1 MNFLA
6 TCTDPGILSVI
17 LLFKRLFEI
26 ICILVPIGLIL
37 MASVEVGKITMN
49 PDQKAVKSATT
60 KTIHKC
66 LAAVGVFFVPTFMS
80 IFMNLMAMPNYKS
93 SSCWSNS
100 SVEMIN
106 AYEEAKDFDDD
117 VEEEKRQQE
126 RKTAETER
134 AALAAAREA
143 AREENEKAAEEARK
157 ASGNST
163 GNPTELAAKMIQIAQ
178 READSHPP
186 DSPNKYT
193 YDFGYIPGYSG
204 NGYGYPWCAAFVWW
218 ISNEAGV
225 YNHSNGPVTH
235 KTAGVDSYIGYFRNN
250 SDGNRYE
257 PSAAHGGNYV
267 PKMGDYIF
275 FSNEHIQYDGDHIG
289 VVKGVSGDKVL
300 IIDGNCSNTVCDR
313 YKSLNDGYII
323 GYGVWE

>member
-1 MNFLA
+1 MNFLSA
-6 TCTDPGILSVI
+6 CTNPGILSVV
-17 LLFKRLFEI
+17 LYMKRLFEI
-26 ICILVPIGLIL
+26 ICIIAPIALII
-37 MASVEVGKITMN
+37 MATYEVGKIVMN
-49 PDQKAVKSATT
+49 PDQKVSKASIT
-60 KTIHKC
+60 KTTQKF
-66 LAAVGVFFVPTFMS
+66 LAAIGVFFVPTFVTV
-80 IFMNLMAMPNYKS
+80 FMKLMNIQNYNQN
-93 SSCWSNS
+93 SCWSNS
-100 SVEMIN
+100 SVEMIA
-106 AYEEAKDFDDD
+106 AYQEAKKFDDE
-117 VEEEKRQQE
+117 VEKEKRQSE
-126 RKTAETER
+126 
-134 AALAAAREA
+134 REA
-143 AREENEKAAEEARK
+143 AATERSILKAAAEAARQENEKAAEEARK

-163 GNPTELAAKMIQIAQ
+163 GNPTELAAKLIQIAQ

-193 YDFGYIPGYSG
+193 RGFGAIPGYSG

-225 YNHSNGPVTH
+225 YNRSNGPVTH

-275 FSNEHIQYDGDHIG
+275 FSNEHVQYDGDHIG
-289 VVKGVSGDKVL
+289 VVKGVSGDKVY
-300 IIDGNCSNTVCDR
+300 IIDGNCSDTVCDR
-313 YKSLNDGYII
+313 HKSLNDGYII